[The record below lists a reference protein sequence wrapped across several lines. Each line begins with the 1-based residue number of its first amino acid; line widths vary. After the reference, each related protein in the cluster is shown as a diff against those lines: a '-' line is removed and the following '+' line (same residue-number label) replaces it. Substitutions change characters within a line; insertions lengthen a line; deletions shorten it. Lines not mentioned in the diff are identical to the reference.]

1 MQILPI
7 LIFLANDFLH
17 IHRYELIQ
25 LPSGTS
31 LYSWQST
38 SQSMAGFHFFNI
50 AMHMYQP
57 RWKPHH
63 DMPLS
68 VHTFQDTEYC
78 HTVFVKCISRS
89 LERNA
94 WSWKESYMLQRD
106 SGSFLNYL
114 NFDNFWIPPPSPP
127 PCVSG
132 DFTGLSYFHIVE
144 KIAYNCH
151 PPKWW
156 FICHFV
162 YVRLL
167 IWISSG
173 KEYHSFLP

>member
-31 LYSWQST
+31 LSSWQST
-38 SQSMAGFHFFNI
+38 SHSMTGFHFFNI

-114 NFDNFWIPPPSPP
+114 NFDNFWI
-127 PCVSG
+127 
-132 DFTGLSYFHIVE
+132 FH
-144 KIAYNCH
+144 ALCH
-151 PPKWW
+151 AASNKLHLHLCEVTTVVVMS
-156 FICHFV
+156 I
-162 YVRLL
+162 YL
-167 IWISSG
+167 
-173 KEYHSFLP
+173 HSRFHSMW